1 MNIENTYIWFCLL
14 IINYGLIAL
23 SFKYFKKEGLFIW
36 IVFSS
41 IVANIQVMKTVE
53 LFGFVTTLGNI
64 VYGTSFL
71 ATDILSE
78 CYGKKEAQR
87 GVWMGVFGLVAT
99 TIVMQ
104 FCLLFV
110 PHESDQ
116 SHAALTQIFSI
127 LPRITIASI
136 TAYIVSQHFD
146 VWFYNYLRE
155 KFPKHLWL
163 RNNFS
168 TISSQML
175 DTVIFTLLAFY
186 GVFETDIIWQIFF
199 STYILKWLVALF
211 DTPVIYWAKRY
222 HKQQ

>member
-1 MNIENTYIWFCLL
+1 ML
-14 IINYGLIAL
+14 IGLA
-23 SFKYFKKEGLFIW
+23 FKYFKKEGLFIW

-41 IVANIQVMKTVE
+41 IIANIQVMKTVE

-78 CYGKKEAQR
+78 YYGKKEAQR
-87 GVWMGVFGLVAT
+87 GVWMGVFGLVAAT
-99 TIVMQ
+99 VVMQ

-116 SHAALTQIFSI
+116 AHAPLQQIFSI
-127 LPRITIASI
+127 LPRITISSI
-136 TAYIVSQHFD
+136 VAYILSQHFD

-155 KFPKHLWL
+155 RFPRHLWL

-168 TISSQML
+168 TMSSQLL
-175 DTVIFTLLAFY
+175 DTVVFTLLAFY
-186 GVFETDIIWQIFF
+186 GVFEANIIWQIFA

-211 DTPVIYWAKRY
+211 DTPVIYWAKANY
-222 HKQQ
+222 KKQLRMHNS